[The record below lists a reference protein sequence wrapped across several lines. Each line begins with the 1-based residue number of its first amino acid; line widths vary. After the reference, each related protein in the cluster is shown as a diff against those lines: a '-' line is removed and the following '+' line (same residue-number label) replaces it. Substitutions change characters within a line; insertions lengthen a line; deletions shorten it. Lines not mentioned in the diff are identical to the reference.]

1 MGHQLKDQ
9 FKSEYGVKE
18 KKRPRER
25 WAKIAIFLVLVIFS
39 LFALIPFY
47 FMLVSSFKPG
57 SELIRYGINLK
68 WQPEIMTLKNYYL
81 LFTGKEG
88 IYLHWYKNSVLITCF
103 QTFVAVFLSA
113 IVGYGLAVYRFRG
126 RNLIFIAVLVVM
138 MVPIEILMLPLY
150 ELIIRLRI
158 IDTYT
163 GVILPFAVPPFAV
176 FFFRQFALGLP
187 RDLLDAGRI
196 DGCSEYGIYFR
207 IMMPLM
213 KPAFGAII
221 ILQAMF
227 SWNSLVW
234 PLIALRS
241 NERMTLP
248 IGLSSLI
255 TPYGHNYDMLM
266 AGAVLSV
273 LPIIIIF
280 IFNQKAF
287 ISGLTIG
294 AVKE

>member
-1 MGHQLKDQ
+1 MNYQIEKNGNP
-9 FKSEYGVKE
+9 FEIKE
-18 KKRPRER
+18 KKLQKGK
-25 WAKIAIFLVLVIFS
+25 WARVITFLMLLFFS
-39 LFALIPFY
+39 IFALVPFY

-68 WQPEIMTLKNYYL
+68 LQPEIMSLKNYFL

-88 IYLHWYKNSVLITCF
+88 IYLHWYKNSVLITFF
-103 QTFVAVFLSA
+103 QTLVAVFLSA
-113 IVGYGLAVYRFRG
+113 AVGYGLAIYRFRG
-126 RNLIFIAVLVVM
+126 RNLIFITVLIVM

-150 ELIIRLRI
+150 ELIVRLRI
-158 IDTYT
+158 IDTYA

-176 FFFRQFALGLP
+176 FFFRQYALGLP

-196 DGCSEYGIYFR
+196 DGCSEYGIYFK

-241 NERMTLP
+241 NEHMTLP

-273 LPIIIIF
+273 LPIIIIY
-280 IFNQKAF
+280 ILNQKAF

-294 AVKE
+294 AFKE

>member
-1 MGHQLKDQ
+1 MAYQMESLIRIEQ
-9 FKSEYGVKE
+9 
-18 KKRPRER
+18 KKPRKKAWTR
-25 WAKIAIFLVLVIFS
+25 WAIFLTLLIFS
-39 LFALIPFY
+39 VFALIPFY
-47 FMLVSSFKPG
+47 FMLVASFKPG

-68 WQPEIMTLKNYYL
+68 VQPDIMSWKNYGL

-88 IYLHWYKNSVLITCF
+88 IYLHWYKNSVLITLL
-103 QTFVAVFLSA
+103 QTSVAVFLSA
-113 IVGYGLAVYRFRG
+113 LVGYGLAIYRFPG
-126 RNLIFIAVLVVM
+126 RNILFIAVLVVM
-138 MVPIEILMLPLY
+138 MVPIEIMMLPLY
-150 ELIIRLRI
+150 ELTVRLRI
-158 IDTYT
+158 IDTYA

-196 DGCSEYGIYFR
+196 DGCSEYGIFFK

-227 SWNSLVW
+227 SWNNLVW

-241 NERMTLP
+241 NEHMTLP

-255 TPYGHNYDMLM
+255 APYGNNYDLLM
-266 AGAVLSV
+266 SGAVLSV
-273 LPIIIIF
+273 LPIVILF
-280 IFNQKAF
+280 ILNQKAF
-287 ISGLTIG
+287 ISGLTVG